1 MRRARNESR
10 NASELPFYF
19 LSGGDDFDIESDI
32 ETNGMIGRKQFPV
45 FSII

>member
-10 NASELPFYF
+10 NASELLFYF
-19 LSGGDDFDIESDI
+19 PPGGDRFDIESDI
-32 ETNGMIGRKQFPV
+32 ETNGMIGRKHFPI